1 MNNTIYEENVKSF
14 EIKYNSIYK
23 YLTDNEN
30 DSLHNI
36 NDVLWDIS
44 AAEEDIMAVNRN
56 GRLYYLNSRYADE
69 EFAKN
74 WVKQFEGDN
83 YKTVYIIFGLS
94 NFRYAKELL
103 KKAGKD
109 NIVLLYEPDKNI
121 FIKAIEAVDIT
132 EIVKS
137 DNVILCVD
145 GINNEL
151 FGDFVA
157 IVLADY
163 GLMRITKYC
172 CMPNYDELYPV
183 IWRDIIKS
191 IKEKYQSVIL
201 SRNTEILMAAEF
213 IKNII
218 NNCKDIVRQYSVVQ
232 LELRFKQ
239 IDNIEEIPAIL
250 VSAGPSLDKNI
261 NEIKKAKGKAFIIAV
276 DTALKTLL
284 KKNIIPDMVITIDS
298 HKPPILFM
306 HTEFKDIPMAVCD
319 CSNYELYVLHQG
331 KRFYFAETESYMSY
345 IYNECTGGKLYST
358 ETGGSVANNA
368 FSLINILGFKKIIL
382 VGQDLAYT
390 GKKFHTTD
398 AYGES
403 DKNVLEDY
411 NKYFEVEDIYGGKV
425 YTESNMDLYR
435 KWFESQ
441 IVRYPRL
448 NVIDAT
454 EGGAK
459 IEGTK
464 IMTLKEA
471 IERECKID
479 IDFKKIIAELNRP
492 ITDEKA
498 DEILQEIDNIPDNLL
513 AEKDKLKKYKR
524 KYEKLE
530 ELSRKGKV
538 ASKEFNKLVEKI
550 NEITEYI
557 ENKKLL
563 KLANVY
569 EKNTEFEVLG
579 NVYHTKDSVKDEIRD
594 ISNNGIKLMDSYIR
608 GIDCLVKD
616 LKEWKSNLGVE
627 TEKSLIESLS
637 AIENINNAAKNDDM
651 KTVNDNMKI
660 FYKEI
665 VHCIN
670 YMKESNIDEWKNIK
684 DILDE
689 IVEKDSQAKIYE
701 MNDILQN
708 RLCGL
713 INSLLDRKVYLTEV

>member
-30 DSLHNI
+30 NSLHNI

-44 AAEEDIMAVNRN
+44 ASREDIMAVNRN
-56 GRLYYLNSRYADE
+56 ERLYYLNSRYADE

-74 WVKQFEGDN
+74 WIKQFEDDN
-83 YKTVYIIFGLS
+83 YKTLYIIFGLS

-103 KKAGKD
+103 KKIGKD

-121 FIKAIEAVDIT
+121 FIKAIEVVDIT

-137 DNVILCVD
+137 DNVVLCID

-172 CMPNYDELYPV
+172 CMPNYDELYIE
-183 IWRDIIKS
+183 IWRNVIKS
-191 IKEKYQSVIL
+191 IKEKYQNVII
-201 SRNTEILMAAEF
+201 SRNTEILMASEF

-239 IDNIEEIPAIL
+239 IDNIDEIPAIL

-261 NEIKKAKGKAFIIAV
+261 NEIKKAKGKAFIVAV

-284 KKNIIPDMVITIDS
+284 KKNIIPDIVITIDS

-306 HTEFKDIPMAVCD
+306 HPVFKNIPMVVCD

-331 KRFYFAETESYMSY
+331 KRFYFAEIESYMSY
-345 IYNECTGGKLYST
+345 IYNEGTGGRLYST

-403 DKNVLEDY
+403 DKNLMEDDK
-411 NKYFEVEDIYGGKV
+411 KYFEVEDIYGGKV
-425 YTESNMDLYR
+425 YTEANMDLYR

-471 IERECKID
+471 IEQECKTD
-479 IDFKKIIAELNRP
+479 IDFEKIIAELNRP

-498 DEILQEIDNIPDNLL
+498 DEILKEIDNMPDDLL

-538 ASKEFNKLVEKI
+538 AGKEFNKLVEDI

-557 ENKKLL
+557 DNKELL
-563 KLANVY
+563 KLAKVY

-579 NVYHTKDSVKDEIRD
+579 NVYHTKDSIKDEIRD
-594 ISNNGIKLMDSYIR
+594 ISNNGIKLIEAYID
-608 GIDCLVKD
+608 GIDSLITDLEKWKD
-616 LKEWKSNLGVE
+616 NDGVE
-627 TEKSLIESLS
+627 TEKSLTESLS
-637 AIENINNAAKNDDM
+637 AIENINNAVKNDDM

-660 FYKEI
+660 FYREI

-670 YMKESNIDEWKNIK
+670 YMKDSNIDEWKNIK

-689 IVEKDSQAKIYE
+689 IVEKDSQAKIGE

-708 RLCGL
+708 RLYVL
-713 INSLLDRKVYLTEV
+713 IKNLLDRKEKLYL

>member
-1 MNNTIYEENVKSF
+1 MNNTIYEENVKAF

-30 DSLHNI
+30 NSLYNI
-36 NDVLWDIS
+36 KDVLWDIS
-44 AAEEDIMAVNRN
+44 ASEEDIMVINRN
-56 GRLYYLNSRYADE
+56 GRLYYLNSRYSDE

-74 WVKQFEGDN
+74 WAKQFEGDN

-94 NFRYAKELL
+94 NFRCVKELI
-103 KKAGKD
+103 KNVGKE
-109 NIVLLYEPDKNI
+109 NAILLYEPDKNI
-121 FIKAIEAVDIT
+121 FMKAIEKIDIT
-132 EIVKS
+132 
-137 DNVILCVD
+137 DVIKNDEVVLCIN
-145 GINNEL
+145 GINDEV
-151 FGDFVA
+151 FGEFVA
-157 IVLADY
+157 IVMNNYA
-163 GLMRITKYC
+163 LMRLTKYC
-172 CMPNYDELYPV
+172 CMPNYDKLYPE
-183 IWRDIIKS
+183 IWRDVIRN
-191 IKEKYQSVIL
+191 IKEKYESVIL
-201 SRNTEILMAAEF
+201 SRNTEILMASEF
-213 IKNII
+213 IRNKVSTCRDIIREYSIVQLRKELYKIKNIK
-218 NNCKDIVRQYSVVQ
+218 N
-232 LELRFKQ
+232 
-239 IDNIEEIPAIL
+239 IPAII

-261 NEIKKAKGKAFIIAV
+261 NELKQAKGKAFILVV
-276 DTALKTLL
+276 DTALKALL
-284 KKNIIPDMVITIDS
+284 KRDIIPDLIITIDS
-298 HKPPILFM
+298 HKPPVLFM
-306 HTEFKDIPMAVCD
+306 HPRFKDIPMVVCD
-319 CSNYELYVLHQG
+319 CSNYELYLFHKG
-331 KRFYFAETESYMSY
+331 KRFYFSETDSYISY
-345 IYNECTGGKLYST
+345 IYEKGTGEKLYPT

-368 FSLINILGFKKIIL
+368 FSLANILGFKNIIL

-390 GKKFHTTD
+390 DKKKHTTD
-398 AYGES
+398 AYGNS
-403 DKNVLEDY
+403 DDNLLKDNK
-411 NKYFEVEDIYGGKV
+411 KYFEVDDVYGNKV
-425 YTESNMDLYR
+425 YTESNMNLYR

-441 IVRYPRL
+441 IVRYTDL

-459 IEGTK
+459 IEGSE

-471 IERECKID
+471 IERECKTD
-479 IDFKKIIAELNRP
+479 IDFEKIIAEIKRL

-498 DEILQEIDNIPDNLL
+498 DEILQEIDNMPDDLL
-513 AEKDKLKKYKR
+513 SEKDKLKKYKR

-538 ASKEFNKLVEKI
+538 ASKEFNKLVEEI

-557 ENKKLL
+557 DNKELL

-689 IVEKDSQAKIYE
+689 IVEKDSQAKMYE

-713 INSLLDRKVYLTEV
+713 MKSLLDRKVYLTEE

>member
-1 MNNTIYEENVKSF
+1 MNNTIYEENVKAF

-30 DSLHNI
+30 NSLYNI
-36 NDVLWDIS
+36 KDVLWDIS
-44 AAEEDIMAVNRN
+44 ASEEDIMVINRN
-56 GRLYYLNSRYADE
+56 GRLYYLNSRYSDE

-74 WVKQFEGDN
+74 WAKQFEGDN

-94 NFRYAKELL
+94 NFRCVKELI
-103 KKAGKD
+103 KNVGKESA
-109 NIVLLYEPDKNI
+109 ILLYEPDKNI
-121 FIKAIEAVDIT
+121 FMKAIEKIDIT
-132 EIVKS
+132 
-137 DNVILCVD
+137 DVIKNDEVVLCIN
-145 GINNEL
+145 GINDEV
-151 FGDFVA
+151 FGEFVA
-157 IVLADY
+157 IVMNNYA
-163 GLMRITKYC
+163 LMRLTKYC
-172 CMPNYDELYPV
+172 CMPNYDKLYPE
-183 IWRDIIKS
+183 IWRDVIRN
-191 IKEKYQSVIL
+191 IKEKYESVIL
-201 SRNTEILMAAEF
+201 SRNTEILMASEF
-213 IKNII
+213 IRNKVSTCRDIIREYSIVQLRKELYKIKNIK
-218 NNCKDIVRQYSVVQ
+218 N
-232 LELRFKQ
+232 
-239 IDNIEEIPAIL
+239 IPAII

-261 NEIKKAKGKAFIIAV
+261 NELKQAKGKAFILVV
-276 DTALKTLL
+276 DTALKALL
-284 KKNIIPDMVITIDS
+284 KRDIIPDLIITIDS
-298 HKPPILFM
+298 HKPPVLFM
-306 HTEFKDIPMAVCD
+306 HPRFKDIPMVVCD
-319 CSNYELYVLHQG
+319 CSNYELYLFHKG
-331 KRFYFAETESYMSY
+331 KRFYFSETDSYISY
-345 IYNECTGGKLYST
+345 IYEKGTGEKLYPT

-368 FSLINILGFKKIIL
+368 FSLANILGFKNIIL

-390 GKKFHTTD
+390 DKKKHTTD
-398 AYGES
+398 AYGNS
-403 DKNVLEDY
+403 DDNLLKDNK
-411 NKYFEVEDIYGGKV
+411 KYFEVDDVYGNKV
-425 YTESNMDLYR
+425 YTESNMNLYC

-441 IVRYPRL
+441 IVRYTDL

-459 IEGTK
+459 IEGSE

-471 IERECKID
+471 IERECKTD
-479 IDFKKIIAELNRP
+479 IDFEKIIAEIKRL

-498 DEILQEIDNIPDNLL
+498 DEILQEIDNMPDDLL
-513 AEKDKLKKYKR
+513 SEKDKLKKYKR

-538 ASKEFNKLVEKI
+538 ASKEFNKLVEEI

-557 ENKKLL
+557 DNKELL

-689 IVEKDSQAKIYE
+689 IVEKDSQAKMYE

-713 INSLLDRKVYLTEV
+713 MKSLLDRKVYLTEE

>member
-30 DSLHNI
+30 NSLHNI

-44 AAEEDIMAVNRN
+44 ASREDIMAVNRN
-56 GRLYYLNSRYADE
+56 ERLYYLNSRYADG

-74 WVKQFEGDN
+74 WIKQFEDDN
-83 YKTVYIIFGLS
+83 YKTLYIIFGLS

-103 KKAGKD
+103 KKIGKD

-121 FIKAIEAVDIT
+121 FIKAIEVVDIT

-137 DNVILCVD
+137 DNVVLCID

-172 CMPNYDELYPV
+172 CMPNYDELYIE
-183 IWRDIIKS
+183 IWRNVIKS
-191 IKEKYQSVIL
+191 IKEKYQNVII
-201 SRNTEILMAAEF
+201 SRNTEILMASEF

-261 NEIKKAKGKAFIIAV
+261 DEIRKAKGKAFIIVV

-284 KKNIIPDMVITIDS
+284 KKNIIPDIVITIDS

-306 HTEFKDIPMAVCD
+306 HTKFKDIPMVVCD

-345 IYNECTGGKLYST
+345 IYNEGTGGRLYST

-441 IVRYPRL
+441 IIRYPRL
-448 NVIDAT
+448 RVIDAT

-459 IEGTK
+459 IEGSE

-471 IERECKID
+471 IEQECKTD
-479 IDFKKIIAELNRP
+479 IDFEKIIAELNRP

-498 DEILQEIDNIPDNLL
+498 DEILQEIDNIPDALL
-513 AEKDKLKKYKR
+513 AEKDKLKKYRR

-538 ASKEFNKLVEKI
+538 AGKEFNKLVEDI

-557 ENKKLL
+557 DNKELL
-563 KLANVY
+563 KLAKVY

-579 NVYHTKDSVKDEIRD
+579 NVYHTKENIKDEIRD
-594 ISNNGIKLMDSYIR
+594 ISNNGIKLIEAYID
-608 GIDCLVKD
+608 GIDSLITDLEKWKD
-616 LKEWKSNLGVE
+616 NDGVE
-627 TEKSLIESLS
+627 TEKSLTESLS
-637 AIENINNAAKNDDM
+637 AIENINNAVKNDDM
-651 KTVNDNMKI
+651 KTVNDNMRM

-708 RLCGL
+708 RLCRL
-713 INSLLDRKVYLTEV
+713 IKSLLDRKVYLMEE

>member
-1 MNNTIYEENVKSF
+1 MNNTIYKENVKSF

-30 DSLHNI
+30 NSLHNI

-44 AAEEDIMAVNRN
+44 ASREDIMAVNRN
-56 GRLYYLNSRYADE
+56 GRLYYLNSRYSDE
-69 EFAKN
+69 EFTKN
-74 WVKQFEGDN
+74 WAKQFEGDN

-94 NFRYAKELL
+94 NFSYAKELL
-103 KKAGKD
+103 KKVGEN
-109 NIVLLYEPDKNI
+109 NIVLLYEPNKNI
-121 FIKAIEAVDIT
+121 FIKAIEVVDIT

-137 DNVILCVD
+137 DNVVLCID

-157 IVLADY
+157 VVLADY

-183 IWRDIIKS
+183 IWRDVIKS

-201 SRNTEILMAAEF
+201 SRNTEILMATEF

-261 NEIKKAKGKAFIIAV
+261 NEIRKAKGKAFIVAV

-284 KKNIIPDMVITIDS
+284 KKNIIPDIVITIDS

-306 HTEFKDIPMAVCD
+306 HMEFKDIPMVVCD

-538 ASKEFNKLVEKI
+538 ASKEFNKLVEEI

-708 RLCGL
+708 RLCVL
-713 INSLLDRKVYLTEV
+713 MKSLLDRKVYLTEE

>member
-30 DSLHNI
+30 NSLHNI

-44 AAEEDIMAVNRN
+44 ASREDIMAVNRN
-56 GRLYYLNSRYADE
+56 ERLYYLNSRYADE

-74 WVKQFEGDN
+74 WIKQFEDDN
-83 YKTVYIIFGLS
+83 YKTLYIIFGLS

-103 KKAGKD
+103 KKIGKD

-121 FIKAIEAVDIT
+121 FIKAIEVVDIT

-137 DNVILCVD
+137 DNVVLCID

-172 CMPNYDELYPV
+172 CMPNYDELYIE
-183 IWRDIIKS
+183 IWRNVIKS
-191 IKEKYQSVIL
+191 IKEKYQNVII
-201 SRNTEILMAAEF
+201 SRNTEILMASEF

-261 NEIKKAKGKAFIIAV
+261 DEIRKAKGKAFIIAV

-441 IVRYPRL
+441 IIRYPRL
-448 NVIDAT
+448 RVIDAT

-459 IEGTK
+459 IEGSE

-471 IERECKID
+471 IEQECKTD
-479 IDFKKIIAELNRP
+479 IDFEKIIAELNRP

-498 DEILQEIDNIPDNLL
+498 DEILQEIDNIPDALL
-513 AEKDKLKKYKR
+513 AEKDKLKKYRR

-538 ASKEFNKLVEKI
+538 AGKEFNKLVEDI

-557 ENKKLL
+557 DNKELL
-563 KLANVY
+563 KLAKVY

-579 NVYHTKDSVKDEIRD
+579 NVYHTKENIKDEIRD
-594 ISNNGIKLMDSYIR
+594 ISNNGIKLIEAYID
-608 GIDCLVKD
+608 GIDSLITDLEKWKD
-616 LKEWKSNLGVE
+616 NDGVE
-627 TEKSLIESLS
+627 TEKSLTESLS
-637 AIENINNAAKNDDM
+637 AIENINNAVKNDDM

-670 YMKESNIDEWKNIK
+670 YMKDSNIDEWKNIK
-684 DILDE
+684 NILDD
-689 IVEKDSQAKIYE
+689 IVEKDSQTKIYE

-708 RLCGL
+708 KLCVL
-713 INSLLDRKVYLTEV
+713 IKSLLDRKEKVYL

>member
-1 MNNTIYEENVKSF
+1 MENITYNKNVEALKD
-14 EIKYNSIYK
+14 KYNGIYK
-23 YLTDNEN
+23 YLIDNEN
-30 DSLHNI
+30 KGIHDITN
-36 NDVLWDIS
+36 VMWDIS
-44 AAEEDIMAVNRN
+44 VSGENIMAVRRN
-56 GRLYYLNSRYADE
+56 DRLYYLNSRYSDE
-69 EFAKN
+69 EHTKN
-74 WVKQFEGDN
+74 WIAQFKDDN
-83 YKTVYIIFGLS
+83 YKTVYIIFGVS
-94 NFRYAKELL
+94 NFRHV
-103 KKAGKD
+103 KKLTE
-109 NIVLLYEPDKNI
+109 NISNENTVLLYEPDKDI
-121 FIKAIEAVDIT
+121 FIKALEKVDIT
-132 EIVKS
+132 DIINY
-137 DNVILCVD
+137 DNIILCVN
-145 GINNEL
+145 GICNEL
-151 FGDFVA
+151 FGAFVA
-157 IVLADY
+157 IVLDNY
-163 GLMRITKYC
+163 GLMRLTKYC
-172 CMPNYDELYPV
+172 CMSNYDELYPD
-183 IWRDIIKS
+183 IWRDVIKS

-239 IDNIEEIPAIL
+239 IDKIGEIPAIL

-261 NEIKKAKGKAFIIAV
+261 NEIRKAKGKAFIVAV

-284 KKNIIPDMVITIDS
+284 KKNIIPDIVITIDP

-306 HTEFKDIPMAVCD
+306 HMEFKDIPMVVCD
-319 CSNYELYVLHQG
+319 CSNYELHVLHQG

-403 DKNVLEDY
+403 DKNILEDY

-479 IDFKKIIAELNRP
+479 IDFEKIIAELNRP

-498 DEILQEIDNIPDNLL
+498 DEILKEIDNMPDDLL

-538 ASKEFNKLVEKI
+538 ASKEFNKLVEEI
-550 NEITEYI
+550 NKITEYI

-579 NVYHTKDSVKDEIRD
+579 NVYHTKNSVKDEIRD

-637 AIENINNAAKNDDM
+637 AIENINNAVNNDDM

-660 FYKEI
+660 FYREI
-665 VHCIN
+665 VHCLN

-684 DILDE
+684 DILDD
-689 IVEKDSQAKIYE
+689 IVEKDSQVKICE

-713 INSLLDRKVYLTEV
+713 IKSLLDRKVYLTEE

>member
-1 MNNTIYEENVKSF
+1 MDNIIYRENVKAF
-14 EIKYNSIYK
+14 EEKYNSIYK
-23 YLTDNEN
+23 YLMNNEN
-30 DSLHNI
+30 DGIHSI
-36 NDVLWDIS
+36 DDVSWDIS
-44 AAEEDIMAVNRN
+44 VSEENIMAVRRN
-56 GRLYYLNSRYADE
+56 GRLYYLNSRYSDD

-74 WVKQFEGDN
+74 WVKQFEDDN

-94 NFRYAKELL
+94 NFRYAKSLL
-103 KKAGKD
+103 ENIGKD
-109 NIVLLYEPDKNI
+109 NAVLLYEPDKNI
-121 FIKAIEAVDIT
+121 FIKAIEKIDIT
-132 EIVKS
+132 DVVKY
-137 DNVILCVD
+137 DNVILCVN
-145 GINNEL
+145 GINDEL

-157 IVLADY
+157 VVLADY

-172 CMPNYDELYPV
+172 CMPNYDELYPE
-183 IWRDIIKS
+183 IWRNVIKS
-191 IKEKYQSVIL
+191 IKEKYESVIL
-201 SRNTEILMAAEF
+201 SRNTEILMASEF

-218 NNCKDIVRQYSVVQ
+218 NNCKDIVKQYSIVQ
-232 LELRFKQ
+232 LEKRFSQ

-261 NEIKKAKGKAFIIAV
+261 NEIKKAKGKAFIVAV

-284 KKNIIPDMVITIDS
+284 KKDIIPDILITIDS

-306 HTEFKDIPMAVCD
+306 HTEFKDIPMVVCD

-331 KRFYFAETESYMSY
+331 KRFYFAEKESYMSY
-345 IYNECTGGKLYST
+345 IYNEGTGGRLYST

-398 AYGES
+398 AYGDS
-403 DKNVLEDY
+403 DANVLQNN

-425 YTESNMDLYR
+425 YTEANMDLYR

-479 IDFKKIIAELNRP
+479 IDFEKIIAEINRP

-498 DEILQEIDNIPDNLL
+498 DEILKEINNMSDDLL
-513 AEKDKLKKYKR
+513 TEKDKLKKYKR

-538 ASKEFNKLVEKI
+538 AGAEFGRLVEEI
-550 NEITEYI
+550 NEFTEYV
-557 ENKKLL
+557 ENKELL
-563 KLANVY
+563 KLANIY
-569 EKNTEFEVLG
+569 EKNTEYEVLG

-594 ISNNGIKLMDSYIR
+594 ISNNGIKLMEAYID
-608 GIDCLVKD
+608 GIDSLVKD
-616 LKEWKSNLGVE
+616 LEKWKDNDGIE
-627 TEKSLIESLS
+627 IEKSLTESLS
-637 AIENINNAAKNDDM
+637 AIENINNAVKNDDM

-665 VHCIN
+665 VHCISN
-670 YMKESNIDEWKNIK
+670 MQESNIDEWKNIK
-684 DILDE
+684 NIIDE
-689 IVEKDSQAKIYE
+689 IVEKDSQTKICE

-713 INSLLDRKVYLTEV
+713 IKSLHNRKVYLTEE

>member
-1 MNNTIYEENVKSF
+1 
-14 EIKYNSIYK
+14 
-23 YLTDNEN
+23 
-30 DSLHNI
+30 
-36 NDVLWDIS
+36 
-44 AAEEDIMAVNRN
+44 
-56 GRLYYLNSRYADE
+56 
-69 EFAKN
+69 
-74 WVKQFEGDN
+74 
-83 YKTVYIIFGLS
+83 
-94 NFRYAKELL
+94 
-103 KKAGKD
+103 
-109 NIVLLYEPDKNI
+109 
-121 FIKAIEAVDIT
+121 
-132 EIVKS
+132 
-137 DNVILCVD
+137 
-145 GINNEL
+145 
-151 FGDFVA
+151 
-157 IVLADY
+157 
-163 GLMRITKYC
+163 
-172 CMPNYDELYPV
+172 
-183 IWRDIIKS
+183 
-191 IKEKYQSVIL
+191 
-201 SRNTEILMAAEF
+201 
-213 IKNII
+213 
-218 NNCKDIVRQYSVVQ
+218 
-232 LELRFKQ
+232 
-239 IDNIEEIPAIL
+239 
-250 VSAGPSLDKNI
+250 
-261 NEIKKAKGKAFIIAV
+261 
-276 DTALKTLL
+276 
-284 KKNIIPDMVITIDS
+284 MV
-298 HKPPILFM
+298 
-306 HTEFKDIPMAVCD
+306 VCD

-345 IYNECTGGKLYST
+345 IYNEGTGGRLYST

-441 IVRYPRL
+441 IIRYPRL
-448 NVIDAT
+448 RVIDAT

-459 IEGTK
+459 IEGSE

-471 IERECKID
+471 IEQECKTD
-479 IDFKKIIAELNRP
+479 IDFEKIIAELNRP

-498 DEILQEIDNIPDNLL
+498 DEILQEIDNIPDALL
-513 AEKDKLKKYKR
+513 AEKDKLKKYRR

-538 ASKEFNKLVEKI
+538 AGKEFNKLVEDI

-557 ENKKLL
+557 DNKELL
-563 KLANVY
+563 KLAKVY

-579 NVYHTKDSVKDEIRD
+579 NVYHTKENIKDEIRD
-594 ISNNGIKLMDSYIR
+594 ISNNGIKLIEAYID
-608 GIDCLVKD
+608 GIDSLITDLEKWKD
-616 LKEWKSNLGVE
+616 NDGVE
-627 TEKSLIESLS
+627 TEKSLTESLS
-637 AIENINNAAKNDDM
+637 AIENINNAVKNDDM
-651 KTVNDNMKI
+651 KTVNDNMRM

-708 RLCGL
+708 RLCRL
-713 INSLLDRKVYLTEV
+713 IKSLLDRKVYLMEE

>member
-1 MNNTIYEENVKSF
+1 MNNTIYKENVKSF

-30 DSLHNI
+30 NSLHNI

-44 AAEEDIMAVNRN
+44 ASEEDIMVINRN
-56 GRLYYLNSRYADE
+56 GRLYYLNSRYSDE
-69 EFAKN
+69 EFTKN
-74 WVKQFEGDN
+74 WAKQFEGDN

-94 NFRYAKELL
+94 NFSYAKELL
-103 KKAGKD
+103 KKIGKN

-121 FIKAIEAVDIT
+121 FIKAIEVVDIT

-137 DNVILCVD
+137 DNVVLCID

-183 IWRDIIKS
+183 IWRDVIKS

-261 NEIKKAKGKAFIIAV
+261 NEIRKAKGKAFIVAV

-284 KKNIIPDMVITIDS
+284 KKNIIPDIVITIDS

-306 HTEFKDIPMAVCD
+306 HMEFKDIPMVVCD

-425 YTESNMDLYR
+425 YTEYNMDLYR

-498 DEILQEIDNIPDNLL
+498 DEILQEIDNIPDDLL

-538 ASKEFNKLVEKI
+538 ASKEFNKLVEEI

-713 INSLLDRKVYLTEV
+713 MKSLLDRKVYLTEE

>member
-1 MNNTIYEENVKSF
+1 MNNTIYEENVKAF

-30 DSLHNI
+30 NSLYNI
-36 NDVLWDIS
+36 KDVLWDIS
-44 AAEEDIMAVNRN
+44 ASEEDIMVINRN
-56 GRLYYLNSRYADE
+56 GRLYYLNSRYSDE

-74 WVKQFEGDN
+74 WAKQFEGDN

-94 NFRYAKELL
+94 NFRCVKELI
-103 KKAGKD
+103 KNVGKESA
-109 NIVLLYEPDKNI
+109 ILLYEPDKNI
-121 FIKAIEAVDIT
+121 FMKAIEKIDIT
-132 EIVKS
+132 
-137 DNVILCVD
+137 DVIKNDEVVLCIN
-145 GINNEL
+145 GINDEV
-151 FGDFVA
+151 FGEFVA
-157 IVLADY
+157 IVMNNYA
-163 GLMRITKYC
+163 LMRLTKYC
-172 CMPNYDELYPV
+172 CMPNYDKLYPE
-183 IWRDIIKS
+183 IWRDVIRN
-191 IKEKYQSVIL
+191 IKEKYESVIL
-201 SRNTEILMAAEF
+201 SRNTEILMASEF
-213 IKNII
+213 IRNKVSTCRDIIREYSIVQLRKELYKIKNIK
-218 NNCKDIVRQYSVVQ
+218 N
-232 LELRFKQ
+232 
-239 IDNIEEIPAIL
+239 IPAII

-261 NEIKKAKGKAFIIAV
+261 NELKQAKGKAFILVV
-276 DTALKTLL
+276 DTALKALL
-284 KKNIIPDMVITIDS
+284 KRDIIPDLIITIDS
-298 HKPPILFM
+298 HKPPVLFM
-306 HTEFKDIPMAVCD
+306 HPRFKDIPMVVCD
-319 CSNYELYVLHQG
+319 CSNYELYLFHKG
-331 KRFYFAETESYMSY
+331 KRFYFSETDSYISY
-345 IYNECTGGKLYST
+345 IYEKGTGEKLYPT

-368 FSLINILGFKKIIL
+368 FSLANILGFKNIIL

-390 GKKFHTTD
+390 DKKKHTTD
-398 AYGES
+398 AYGNS
-403 DKNVLEDY
+403 DDNLLKDNK
-411 NKYFEVEDIYGGKV
+411 KYFEVDDVYGNKV
-425 YTESNMDLYR
+425 YTESNMNLYR

-441 IVRYPRL
+441 IVRYTDL

-459 IEGTK
+459 IEGSE

-471 IERECKID
+471 IERECKTD
-479 IDFKKIIAELNRP
+479 IDFEKIIAEIKRL

-498 DEILQEIDNIPDNLL
+498 DEILQEIDNMPDDLL
-513 AEKDKLKKYKR
+513 SEKDKLKKYKR

-538 ASKEFNKLVEKI
+538 ASKEFNKLVEEI

-557 ENKKLL
+557 DNKELL

-670 YMKESNIDEWKNIK
+670 YMKESNIDEWKDIK

-689 IVEKDSQAKIYE
+689 IVEKDSQAKMYE

-713 INSLLDRKVYLTEV
+713 MKSLLDRKVYLTEE

>member
-471 IERECKID
+471 IERECKTD
-479 IDFKKIIAELNRP
+479 IDFERIIAELNRP
-492 ITDEKA
+492 ISDEKA
-498 DEILQEIDNIPDNLL
+498 DEILQELDNMPDDLL

-538 ASKEFNKLVEKI
+538 ASKEFNKLVEEI

-594 ISNNGIKLMDSYIR
+594 ISNNGIKLMDSYIE

-627 TEKSLIESLS
+627 TEKSLIELLS
-637 AIENINNAAKNDDM
+637 TIENINNAAKNDDM

-689 IVEKDSQAKIYE
+689 IVEKDSQVKIYE

-713 INSLLDRKVYLTEV
+713 IKSQLDRKVYLTEE

>member
-1 MNNTIYEENVKSF
+1 MVI
-14 EIKYNSIYK
+14 
-23 YLTDNEN
+23 
-30 DSLHNI
+30 
-36 NDVLWDIS
+36 
-44 AAEEDIMAVNRN
+44 NRN
-56 GRLYYLNSRYADE
+56 GRLYYLNSRYSDE

-74 WVKQFEGDN
+74 WAKQFEGDN

-94 NFRYAKELL
+94 NFRCVKELI
-103 KKAGKD
+103 KNVGKESA
-109 NIVLLYEPDKNI
+109 ILLYEPDKNI
-121 FIKAIEAVDIT
+121 FMKAIEKIDIT
-132 EIVKS
+132 
-137 DNVILCVD
+137 DVIKNDEVVLCIN
-145 GINNEL
+145 GINDEV
-151 FGDFVA
+151 FGEFVA
-157 IVLADY
+157 IVMNNYA
-163 GLMRITKYC
+163 LMRLTKYC
-172 CMPNYDELYPV
+172 CMPNYDKLYPE
-183 IWRDIIKS
+183 IWRDVIRN
-191 IKEKYQSVIL
+191 IKEKYESVIL
-201 SRNTEILMAAEF
+201 SRNTEILMASEF
-213 IKNII
+213 IRNKVSTCRDIIREYSIVQLRKELYKIKNIK
-218 NNCKDIVRQYSVVQ
+218 N
-232 LELRFKQ
+232 
-239 IDNIEEIPAIL
+239 IPAII

-261 NEIKKAKGKAFIIAV
+261 NELKQAKGKAFILVV
-276 DTALKTLL
+276 DTALKALL
-284 KKNIIPDMVITIDS
+284 KRDIIPDLIITIDS
-298 HKPPILFM
+298 HKPPVLFM
-306 HTEFKDIPMAVCD
+306 HPRFKDIPMVVCD
-319 CSNYELYVLHQG
+319 CSNYELYLFHKG
-331 KRFYFAETESYMSY
+331 KRFYFSETDSYISY
-345 IYNECTGGKLYST
+345 IYEKGTGEKLYPT

-368 FSLINILGFKKIIL
+368 FSLANILGFKNIIL

-390 GKKFHTTD
+390 DKKKHTTD
-398 AYGES
+398 AYGNS
-403 DKNVLEDY
+403 DDNLLKDNK
-411 NKYFEVEDIYGGKV
+411 KYFEVDDVYGNKV
-425 YTESNMDLYR
+425 YTESNMNLYR

-441 IVRYPRL
+441 IVRYTDL

-459 IEGTK
+459 IEGSE

-471 IERECKID
+471 IERECKTD
-479 IDFKKIIAELNRP
+479 IDFEKIIAEIKRL

-498 DEILQEIDNIPDNLL
+498 DEILQEIDNMPDDLL
-513 AEKDKLKKYKR
+513 SEKDKLKKYKR

-538 ASKEFNKLVEKI
+538 ASKEFNKLVEEI

-557 ENKKLL
+557 DNKELL

-689 IVEKDSQAKIYE
+689 IVEKDSQAKMYE

-713 INSLLDRKVYLTEV
+713 MKSLLDRKVYLTEE

>member
-30 DSLHNI
+30 NSLHNI

-44 AAEEDIMAVNRN
+44 ASREDIMAVNRN
-56 GRLYYLNSRYADE
+56 ERLYYLNSRYADE

-74 WVKQFEGDN
+74 WIKQFEDDN
-83 YKTVYIIFGLS
+83 YKTLYIIFGLS

-103 KKAGKD
+103 KKIGKD

-121 FIKAIEAVDIT
+121 FIKAIEVVDIT

-137 DNVILCVD
+137 DNVVLCID

-172 CMPNYDELYPV
+172 CMPNYDELYIE
-183 IWRDIIKS
+183 IWRNVIKS
-191 IKEKYQSVIL
+191 IKEKYQNVII
-201 SRNTEILMAAEF
+201 SRNTEILMASEF

-261 NEIKKAKGKAFIIAV
+261 DEIRKAKGKAFIIAV

-284 KKNIIPDMVITIDS
+284 KKNIIPDIVITIDS

-306 HTEFKDIPMAVCD
+306 HTKFKDIPMVVCD

-345 IYNECTGGKLYST
+345 IYNEGTGGRLYST

-441 IVRYPRL
+441 IIRYPRL
-448 NVIDAT
+448 RVIDAT

-459 IEGTK
+459 IEGSE

-471 IERECKID
+471 IEQECKTD
-479 IDFKKIIAELNRP
+479 IDFEKIIAELNRP

-498 DEILQEIDNIPDNLL
+498 DEILQEIDNIPDALL
-513 AEKDKLKKYKR
+513 AEKDKLKKYRR

-538 ASKEFNKLVEKI
+538 AGKEFNKLVEDI

-557 ENKKLL
+557 DNKELL
-563 KLANVY
+563 KLAKVY

-579 NVYHTKDSVKDEIRD
+579 NVYHTKENIKDEIRD
-594 ISNNGIKLMDSYIR
+594 ISNNGIKLIEAYID
-608 GIDCLVKD
+608 GIDSLITDLEKWKD
-616 LKEWKSNLGVE
+616 NDGVE
-627 TEKSLIESLS
+627 TEKSLTESLS
-637 AIENINNAAKNDDM
+637 AIENINNAVKNDDM
-651 KTVNDNMKI
+651 KTVNDNMRM

-689 IVEKDSQAKIYE
+689 IVEKDSQAEIYE

>member
-1 MNNTIYEENVKSF
+1 MNNTIYEENVKAF

-30 DSLHNI
+30 NSLYNI
-36 NDVLWDIS
+36 KDVLWDIS
-44 AAEEDIMAVNRN
+44 ASEEDIMVINRN
-56 GRLYYLNSRYADE
+56 GRLYYLNSRYSDE

-74 WVKQFEGDN
+74 WAKQFEGDN

-94 NFRYAKELL
+94 NFRCVKELI
-103 KKAGKD
+103 KNVGKESA
-109 NIVLLYEPDKNI
+109 ILLYEPDKNI
-121 FIKAIEAVDIT
+121 FMKAIEKIDIT
-132 EIVKS
+132 
-137 DNVILCVD
+137 DVIKNDEVVLCIN
-145 GINNEL
+145 GINDEV
-151 FGDFVA
+151 FGEFVA
-157 IVLADY
+157 IVMNNYA
-163 GLMRITKYC
+163 LMRLTKYC
-172 CMPNYDELYPV
+172 CMPNYDKLYPE
-183 IWRDIIKS
+183 IWRDVIRNIT
-191 IKEKYQSVIL
+191 ERYESVIL
-201 SRNTEILMAAEF
+201 SRNTEILMASEF
-213 IKNII
+213 IRNKVSTCRDIIREYSIVQLRKELYKIKNIK
-218 NNCKDIVRQYSVVQ
+218 N
-232 LELRFKQ
+232 
-239 IDNIEEIPAIL
+239 IPAII

-261 NEIKKAKGKAFIIAV
+261 NELKQAKGKAFILVV
-276 DTALKTLL
+276 DTALKALL
-284 KKNIIPDMVITIDS
+284 KRDIIPDLIITIDS
-298 HKPPILFM
+298 HKPPVLFM
-306 HTEFKDIPMAVCD
+306 HPRFKDIPMVVCD
-319 CSNYELYVLHQG
+319 CSNYELYLFHKG
-331 KRFYFAETESYMSY
+331 KRFYFSETDSYISY
-345 IYNECTGGKLYST
+345 IYEKGTGEKLYPT

-368 FSLINILGFKKIIL
+368 FSLANILGFKNIIL

-390 GKKFHTTD
+390 DKKKHTTD
-398 AYGES
+398 AYGNS
-403 DKNVLEDY
+403 DDNLLKDNK
-411 NKYFEVEDIYGGKV
+411 KYFEVDDVYGNKV
-425 YTESNMDLYR
+425 YTESNMNLYR

-441 IVRYPRL
+441 IVRYTDL

-459 IEGTK
+459 IEGSE

-471 IERECKID
+471 IERECKTD
-479 IDFKKIIAELNRP
+479 IDFEKIIAEIKRL

-498 DEILQEIDNIPDNLL
+498 DEILQEIDNMPDDLL
-513 AEKDKLKKYKR
+513 SEKDKLKKYKR

-538 ASKEFNKLVEKI
+538 ASKEFNKLVEEI

-557 ENKKLL
+557 DNKELL

-689 IVEKDSQAKIYE
+689 IVEKDSQAKMYE

-713 INSLLDRKVYLTEV
+713 MKSLLDRKVYLTEE

>member
-1 MNNTIYEENVKSF
+1 MENITYNKNVEALKD
-14 EIKYNSIYK
+14 KYNGIYK
-23 YLTDNEN
+23 YLIDNEN
-30 DSLHNI
+30 KGIHDITN
-36 NDVLWDIS
+36 VMWDIS
-44 AAEEDIMAVNRN
+44 VSGENIMAVRRN
-56 GRLYYLNSRYADE
+56 DRLYYLNSRYSDE
-69 EFAKN
+69 EHTKN
-74 WVKQFEGDN
+74 WIAQFKDDN
-83 YKTVYIIFGLS
+83 YKTVYIIFGVS
-94 NFRYAKELL
+94 NFRHV
-103 KKAGKD
+103 KKITE
-109 NIVLLYEPDKNI
+109 NISNENTVLLYEPDKDI
-121 FIKAIEAVDIT
+121 FIKALEKVDIT
-132 EIVKS
+132 DIINC
-137 DNVILCVD
+137 DNIILCVN
-145 GINNEL
+145 GICNEL
-151 FGDFVA
+151 FGTFVA
-157 IVLADY
+157 IVLDNY
-163 GLMRITKYC
+163 GLMRLTKYC
-172 CMPNYDELYPV
+172 CMSNYDELYPD
-183 IWRDIIKS
+183 IWRDVIKS

-218 NNCKDIVRQYSVVQ
+218 NNCKDIVRQYSAVQ

-239 IDNIEEIPAIL
+239 IDKIGEIPAIL

-261 NEIKKAKGKAFIIAV
+261 NEIRKAKGKAFIVAV

-284 KKNIIPDMVITIDS
+284 KKNIIPDIVITIDP

-306 HTEFKDIPMAVCD
+306 HMKFKDIPMVVCD
-319 CSNYELYVLHQG
+319 CSNYELHVLHQG

-403 DKNVLEDY
+403 DKNILEDY

-479 IDFKKIIAELNRP
+479 IDFEKIIAELNRP

-498 DEILQEIDNIPDNLL
+498 DEILKEIDNMPDDLL

-538 ASKEFNKLVEKI
+538 ASKEFNKLVEEI
-550 NEITEYI
+550 NKITEYI

-579 NVYHTKDSVKDEIRD
+579 NVYHTKNSVKDEIRD

-637 AIENINNAAKNDDM
+637 AIENINNAVNNDDM

-660 FYKEI
+660 FYREI

-670 YMKESNIDEWKNIK
+670 CMKGSNIDEWKNIK
-684 DILDE
+684 DILDD
-689 IVEKDSQAKIYE
+689 IVEKDSQVKICE

-713 INSLLDRKVYLTEV
+713 IKSLLDRKVYLTEE

>member
-1 MNNTIYEENVKSF
+1 MENIIYKSNLEVF
-14 EIKYNSIYK
+14 EDKYNSIYK
-23 YLTDNEN
+23 YLTDNKN
-30 DSLHNI
+30 NSLYNI
-36 NDVLWDIS
+36 KDVLWDIS
-44 AAEEDIMAVNRN
+44 ASEEDVMVINRN
-56 GRLYYLNSRYADE
+56 GRLYYLNSRYSDE

-74 WVKQFEGDN
+74 WAKQFESDN

-94 NFRYAKELL
+94 NFRCAKELI
-103 KKAGKD
+103 KNAGKE
-109 NIVLLYEPDKNI
+109 NAILLYEPDKNI
-121 FIKAIEAVDIT
+121 FMKAIEKIDIT
-132 EIVKS
+132 
-137 DNVILCVD
+137 DVIKNDKVVLCIN
-145 GINNEL
+145 GINDEV
-151 FGDFVA
+151 FGEFVA
-157 IVLADY
+157 IVMNDY
-163 GLMRITKYC
+163 ALMRLTKYC
-172 CMPNYDELYPV
+172 CMPNYDELYPE
-183 IWRDIIKS
+183 IWRDVIKN
-191 IKEKYQSVIL
+191 IKDKYEMVIL
-201 SRNTEILMAAEF
+201 SRNTELCMASEF
-213 IKNII
+213 IKNKVIT
-218 NNCKDIVRQYSVVQ
+218 CRDIVREYSIIQ
-232 LELRFKQ
+232 LRNEFHK
-239 IDNIEEIPAIL
+239 IENIQNIPAII

-261 NEIKKAKGKAFIIAV
+261 NELKQAKGKAFILAV
-276 DTALKTLL
+276 DTALKSLL
-284 KKNIIPDMVITIDS
+284 RRDIIPDLIITIDS
-298 HKPPILFM
+298 HKPPVLFM
-306 HTEFKDIPMAVCD
+306 HPKFKDIPIVVCD

-331 KRFYFAETESYMSY
+331 KRFYFSETDSYMSY
-345 IYNECTGGKLYST
+345 IYEKCTGEKLFST
-358 ETGGSVANNA
+358 ESGGSVANNA
-368 FSLINILGFKKIIL
+368 FSFANIMGFKKIIL

-448 NVIDAT
+448 DVIDAT

-459 IEGTK
+459 IEGSE

-471 IERECKID
+471 IERECKTD
-479 IDFKKIIAELNRP
+479 IDFEKIIAELNRP

-498 DEILQEIDNIPDNLL
+498 EKILQELDNMPNDLL

-538 ASKEFNKLVEKI
+538 ASKEFNKLVEEI
-550 NEITEYI
+550 NKITEYI
-557 ENKKLL
+557 DKKELL

-594 ISNNGIKLMDSYIR
+594 ISNNGIKLMDSYIE

-637 AIENINNAAKNDDM
+637 TIENINNAAKNDDM

-708 RLCGL
+708 RLCGM
-713 INSLLDRKVYLTEV
+713 IKSLLDRKVYLTEE

>member
-30 DSLHNI
+30 NSLHNI

-44 AAEEDIMAVNRN
+44 ASREDIMAVNRN
-56 GRLYYLNSRYADE
+56 ERLYYLNSRYADE

-74 WVKQFEGDN
+74 WIKQFEDDN
-83 YKTVYIIFGLS
+83 YKTLYIIFGLS

-103 KKAGKD
+103 KKIGKD

-121 FIKAIEAVDIT
+121 FIKAIEVVDIT

-137 DNVILCVD
+137 DNVVLCID

-172 CMPNYDELYPV
+172 CMPNYDELYIE
-183 IWRDIIKS
+183 IWRNVIKS
-191 IKEKYQSVIL
+191 IKEKYQNVII
-201 SRNTEILMAAEF
+201 SRNTEILMASEF

-261 NEIKKAKGKAFIIAV
+261 DEIRKAKGKAFIIAV

-284 KKNIIPDMVITIDS
+284 KKNIIPDIVITIDS

-306 HTEFKDIPMAVCD
+306 HTKFKDIPMVVCD

-345 IYNECTGGKLYST
+345 IYNEGTGGRLYST

-441 IVRYPRL
+441 IIRYPRL
-448 NVIDAT
+448 RVIDAT

-459 IEGTK
+459 IEGSE

-471 IERECKID
+471 IEQECKTD
-479 IDFKKIIAELNRP
+479 IDFEKIIAELNRP

-498 DEILQEIDNIPDNLL
+498 DEILQEIDNIPDALL
-513 AEKDKLKKYKR
+513 AEKDKLKKYRR

-538 ASKEFNKLVEKI
+538 AGKEFNKLVEDI

-557 ENKKLL
+557 DNKELL
-563 KLANVY
+563 KLAKVY

-579 NVYHTKDSVKDEIRD
+579 NVYHTKENIKDEIRD
-594 ISNNGIKLMDSYIR
+594 ISNNGIKLIEAYID
-608 GIDCLVKD
+608 GIDSLITDLEKWKD
-616 LKEWKSNLGVE
+616 NDGVE
-627 TEKSLIESLS
+627 TEKSLTESLS
-637 AIENINNAAKNDDM
+637 AIENINNAVKNDDM
-651 KTVNDNMKI
+651 KTVNDNMRM

-689 IVEKDSQAKIYE
+689 IVEKDSQAEIYE

-713 INSLLDRKVYLTEV
+713 INSLLDRKVYLTEE

>member
-1 MNNTIYEENVKSF
+1 MNNTIYEENVKAF

-30 DSLHNI
+30 NSLYNI
-36 NDVLWDIS
+36 KDVLWDIS
-44 AAEEDIMAVNRN
+44 ASEEDIMVINRN
-56 GRLYYLNSRYADE
+56 GRLYYLNSRYSDE

-74 WVKQFEGDN
+74 WAKQFEGDN

-94 NFRYAKELL
+94 NFRCVKELI
-103 KKAGKD
+103 KNVGKESA
-109 NIVLLYEPDKNI
+109 ILLYEPDKNI
-121 FIKAIEAVDIT
+121 FMKAIEKIDIT
-132 EIVKS
+132 
-137 DNVILCVD
+137 DVIKNDEVVLCIN
-145 GINNEL
+145 GINDEV
-151 FGDFVA
+151 FGEFVA
-157 IVLADY
+157 IVMNNYA
-163 GLMRITKYC
+163 LMRLTKYC
-172 CMPNYDELYPV
+172 CMPNYDKLYPE
-183 IWRDIIKS
+183 IWRDVIRN
-191 IKEKYQSVIL
+191 IKEKYESVIL
-201 SRNTEILMAAEF
+201 SRNTEILMASEF
-213 IKNII
+213 IRNKVSTCRDIIREYSIVQLRKELYKIKNIK
-218 NNCKDIVRQYSVVQ
+218 N
-232 LELRFKQ
+232 
-239 IDNIEEIPAIL
+239 IPAII

-261 NEIKKAKGKAFIIAV
+261 NELKQAKGKAFILVV
-276 DTALKTLL
+276 DTALKALL
-284 KKNIIPDMVITIDS
+284 KRDIIPDLIITIDS
-298 HKPPILFM
+298 HKPPVLFM
-306 HTEFKDIPMAVCD
+306 HPRFKDIPMVVCD
-319 CSNYELYVLHQG
+319 CSNYELYLFHKG
-331 KRFYFAETESYMSY
+331 KRFYFSETDSYISY
-345 IYNECTGGKLYST
+345 IYEKGTGEKLYPT

-368 FSLINILGFKKIIL
+368 FSLANILGFKNIIL

-390 GKKFHTTD
+390 DKKKHTTD
-398 AYGES
+398 AYGNS
-403 DKNVLEDY
+403 DDNLLKDNK
-411 NKYFEVEDIYGGKV
+411 KYFEVDDVYGNKV
-425 YTESNMDLYR
+425 YTESNMNLYR

-441 IVRYPRL
+441 IVRYTDL

-459 IEGTK
+459 IEGSE

-471 IERECKID
+471 IERECKTD
-479 IDFKKIIAELNRP
+479 IDFEKIIAEIKRL

-498 DEILQEIDNIPDNLL
+498 DEILQEIDNMPDDLL
-513 AEKDKLKKYKR
+513 SEKDKLKKYKR

-538 ASKEFNKLVEKI
+538 ASKEFNKLVEEI

-557 ENKKLL
+557 DNKELL

-594 ISNNGIKLMDSYIR
+594 ISNNGIKLMYSYIR

-689 IVEKDSQAKIYE
+689 IVEKDSQAKMYE

-713 INSLLDRKVYLTEV
+713 MKSLLDRKVYLTEE

>member
-1 MNNTIYEENVKSF
+1 MNNTIYKENVKSF

-30 DSLHNI
+30 NSLHNI

-44 AAEEDIMAVNRN
+44 ASEEDIMVINRN
-56 GRLYYLNSRYADE
+56 GRLYYLNSRYSDE
-69 EFAKN
+69 EFTKN
-74 WVKQFEGDN
+74 WAKQFEGDN

-94 NFRYAKELL
+94 NFSYAKELL
-103 KKAGKD
+103 KKIGKN

-121 FIKAIEAVDIT
+121 FIKAIEVVDIT

-137 DNVILCVD
+137 DNVVLCID

-183 IWRDIIKS
+183 IWRDVIKS

-261 NEIKKAKGKAFIIAV
+261 NEIRKAKGKAFIVAV

-284 KKNIIPDMVITIDS
+284 KKNIIPDIVITIDS

-306 HTEFKDIPMAVCD
+306 HMEFKDIPMVVCD

-425 YTESNMDLYR
+425 YTEYNMDLYR

-498 DEILQEIDNIPDNLL
+498 DEILQEIDNIPDDLL

-538 ASKEFNKLVEKI
+538 ASKEFNKLVEEI

-689 IVEKDSQAKIYE
+689 VVEKDSQAKIYE

-713 INSLLDRKVYLTEV
+713 MKSLLDRKVYLTEE

>member
-30 DSLHNI
+30 NSLHNI

-44 AAEEDIMAVNRN
+44 ASREDIMAVNRN
-56 GRLYYLNSRYADE
+56 ERLYYLNSRYADE

-74 WVKQFEGDN
+74 WIKQFEDDN
-83 YKTVYIIFGLS
+83 YKTLYIIFGLS

-103 KKAGKD
+103 KKIGKD

-121 FIKAIEAVDIT
+121 FIKAIEVVDIT

-137 DNVILCVD
+137 DNVVLCID

-172 CMPNYDELYPV
+172 CMPNYDELYIE
-183 IWRDIIKS
+183 IWRNVIKS
-191 IKEKYQSVIL
+191 IKEKYQNVII
-201 SRNTEILMAAEF
+201 SRNTEILMASEF

-261 NEIKKAKGKAFIIAV
+261 DEIRKAKGKAFIIAV

-284 KKNIIPDMVITIDS
+284 KKNIIPDIVITIDS

-306 HTEFKDIPMAVCD
+306 HTKFKDIPMVVCD

-345 IYNECTGGKLYST
+345 IYNEGTGGRLYST

-441 IVRYPRL
+441 IIRYPRL
-448 NVIDAT
+448 RVIDAT

-459 IEGTK
+459 IEGSE

-471 IERECKID
+471 IEQECKTD
-479 IDFKKIIAELNRP
+479 IDFEKIIAELNQP

-498 DEILQEIDNIPDNLL
+498 DEILQEIDNIPDALL
-513 AEKDKLKKYKR
+513 AEKDKLKKYRR

-538 ASKEFNKLVEKI
+538 AGKEFNKLVEDI

-557 ENKKLL
+557 DNKELL
-563 KLANVY
+563 KLAKVY

-579 NVYHTKDSVKDEIRD
+579 NVYHTKENIKDEIRD
-594 ISNNGIKLMDSYIR
+594 ISNNGIKLIEAYID
-608 GIDCLVKD
+608 GIDSLITDLEKWKD
-616 LKEWKSNLGVE
+616 NDGVE
-627 TEKSLIESLS
+627 TEKSLTESLS
-637 AIENINNAAKNDDM
+637 AIENINNAVKNDDM
-651 KTVNDNMKI
+651 KTVNDNMRM

-684 DILDE
+684 DILDA

>member
-30 DSLHNI
+30 NSLHNI

-44 AAEEDIMAVNRN
+44 ASREDIMAVNRN
-56 GRLYYLNSRYADE
+56 ERLYYLNSRYADE

-74 WVKQFEGDN
+74 WIKQFEDDN
-83 YKTVYIIFGLS
+83 YKTLYIIFGLS

-103 KKAGKD
+103 KKIGKD

-121 FIKAIEAVDIT
+121 FIKAIEVVDIT

-137 DNVILCVD
+137 DNVVLCID

-172 CMPNYDELYPV
+172 CMPNYDELYIE
-183 IWRDIIKS
+183 IWRNVIKS
-191 IKEKYQSVIL
+191 IKEKYQNVII
-201 SRNTEILMAAEF
+201 SRNTEILMASEF

-261 NEIKKAKGKAFIIAV
+261 DEIRKAKGKAFIIAV

-284 KKNIIPDMVITIDS
+284 KKNIIPDIVITIDS

-306 HTEFKDIPMAVCD
+306 HTKFKDIPMVVCD

-345 IYNECTGGKLYST
+345 IYNEGTGGRLYST

-441 IVRYPRL
+441 IIRYPRL
-448 NVIDAT
+448 RVIDAT

-459 IEGTK
+459 IEGSE

-471 IERECKID
+471 IEQECKTD
-479 IDFKKIIAELNRP
+479 IDFEKIIAELNRP

-498 DEILQEIDNIPDNLL
+498 DEILQEIDNIPDDLL
-513 AEKDKLKKYKR
+513 AEKDKLKKYRR

-538 ASKEFNKLVEKI
+538 AGKEFNKLVEDI

-557 ENKKLL
+557 DNKELL
-563 KLANVY
+563 KLAKVY

-579 NVYHTKDSVKDEIRD
+579 NVYHTKENIKDEIRD
-594 ISNNGIKLMDSYIR
+594 ISNNGIKLIEAYID
-608 GIDCLVKD
+608 GIDSLITDLEKWKD
-616 LKEWKSNLGVE
+616 NDGVE
-627 TEKSLIESLS
+627 TEKSLTESLS
-637 AIENINNAAKNDDM
+637 AIENINNAVKNDDM
-651 KTVNDNMKI
+651 KTVNDNMRM

-708 RLCGL
+708 RLCRL
-713 INSLLDRKVYLTEV
+713 IKSLLDRKVYLMEE

>member
-30 DSLHNI
+30 NSLHNI

-44 AAEEDIMAVNRN
+44 ASREDIMAVNRN
-56 GRLYYLNSRYADE
+56 ERLYYLNSRYADE

-74 WVKQFEGDN
+74 WIKQFEDDN
-83 YKTVYIIFGLS
+83 YKTLYIIFGLS

-103 KKAGKD
+103 KKIGKD

-121 FIKAIEAVDIT
+121 FIKAIEVVDIT

-137 DNVILCVD
+137 DNVVLCID

-172 CMPNYDELYPV
+172 CMPNYDELYIE
-183 IWRDIIKS
+183 IWRNVIKS
-191 IKEKYQSVIL
+191 IKEKYQNVII
-201 SRNTEILMAAEF
+201 SRNTEILMASEF

-261 NEIKKAKGKAFIIAV
+261 DEIRKAKGKAFIIAV

-284 KKNIIPDMVITIDS
+284 KKNIIPDIVITIDS

-306 HTEFKDIPMAVCD
+306 HTKFKDIPMVVCD

-345 IYNECTGGKLYST
+345 IYNEGTGGRLYST

-441 IVRYPRL
+441 IIRYPRL
-448 NVIDAT
+448 RVIDAT

-459 IEGTK
+459 IEGSE

-471 IERECKID
+471 IEQECKTD
-479 IDFKKIIAELNRP
+479 IDFEKIIAELNRP

-498 DEILQEIDNIPDNLL
+498 DEILQEIDNIPDALL
-513 AEKDKLKKYKR
+513 AEKDKLKKYRR

-538 ASKEFNKLVEKI
+538 AGKEFNKLVEDI

-557 ENKKLL
+557 DNKELL
-563 KLANVY
+563 KLAKVY

-579 NVYHTKDSVKDEIRD
+579 NVYHTKENIKDEIRD
-594 ISNNGIKLMDSYIR
+594 ISNNGIKLIEAYID
-608 GIDCLVKD
+608 GIDSLITDLEKWKD
-616 LKEWKSNLGVE
+616 NDGVE
-627 TEKSLIESLS
+627 TEKSLTESLS
-637 AIENINNAAKNDDM
+637 AIENINNAVKNDDM

-670 YMKESNIDEWKNIK
+670 YMKDSNIDEWKNIK
-684 DILDE
+684 NILDD
-689 IVEKDSQAKIYE
+689 IVEKDSQTKIYE

-708 RLCGL
+708 KLCVL
-713 INSLLDRKVYLTEV
+713 IKSLLDRKEKVYL

>member
-30 DSLHNI
+30 NSLHNI

-44 AAEEDIMAVNRN
+44 ASREDIMAVNRN
-56 GRLYYLNSRYADE
+56 ERLYYLNSRYSDE
-69 EFAKN
+69 EFTKN
-74 WVKQFEGDN
+74 WAKQFEGDN

-94 NFRYAKELL
+94 NFSYAKELL
-103 KKAGKD
+103 KKVGEN
-109 NIVLLYEPDKNI
+109 NIVLLYEPNKNI
-121 FIKAIEAVDIT
+121 FIKAIEVVDIT
-132 EIVKS
+132 EIVKN
-137 DNVILCVD
+137 DNVVLCID

-157 IVLADY
+157 VVLADY

-183 IWRDIIKS
+183 IWRDVIKS
-191 IKEKYQSVIL
+191 IKEKYQSIIL

-239 IDNIEEIPAIL
+239 IDKIGEIPAIL

-261 NEIKKAKGKAFIIAV
+261 NEIRKAKGKAFIVAV

-284 KKNIIPDMVITIDS
+284 KKNIIPDIVITIDP

-306 HTEFKDIPMAVCD
+306 HMKFKDIPMVVCD
-319 CSNYELYVLHQG
+319 CSNYELHVLHQG

-403 DKNVLEDY
+403 DKNILEDY

-459 IEGTK
+459 IEGSE

-471 IERECKID
+471 IERECKTD
-479 IDFKKIIAELNRP
+479 IDFEKIIAELNRP

-498 DEILQEIDNIPDNLL
+498 ENILQELDNMPNDLL

-538 ASKEFNKLVEKI
+538 ASKEFNKLVEEI

-557 ENKKLL
+557 DKKELL

-594 ISNNGIKLMDSYIR
+594 ISNNGIKLMDSYIE

-627 TEKSLIESLS
+627 TEKSLIELLS
-637 AIENINNAAKNDDM
+637 TIENINNAAKNDDM

-660 FYKEI
+660 FYREI

-670 YMKESNIDEWKNIK
+670 CMKGSNIDEWKNIK
-684 DILDE
+684 DILDD
-689 IVEKDSQAKIYE
+689 IVEKDSQVKICE

-713 INSLLDRKVYLTEV
+713 IKSLLDRKVYLTEE

>member
-1 MNNTIYEENVKSF
+1 MNNTIYEENVKAF

-30 DSLHNI
+30 NSLYNI
-36 NDVLWDIS
+36 KDVLWDIS
-44 AAEEDIMAVNRN
+44 ASEEDIMVINRN
-56 GRLYYLNSRYADE
+56 GRLYYLNSRYSDE

-74 WVKQFEGDN
+74 WAKQFEGDN

-94 NFRYAKELL
+94 NFRCVKELI
-103 KKAGKD
+103 KNVGKESA
-109 NIVLLYEPDKNI
+109 ILLYEPDKNI
-121 FIKAIEAVDIT
+121 FMKAIEKIDIT
-132 EIVKS
+132 
-137 DNVILCVD
+137 DVIKNDEVVLCIN
-145 GINNEL
+145 GINDEV
-151 FGDFVA
+151 FGEFVA
-157 IVLADY
+157 IVMNNYA
-163 GLMRITKYC
+163 LMRFTKYC
-172 CMPNYDELYPV
+172 CMPNYDKLYPE
-183 IWRDIIKS
+183 IWRDVIRN
-191 IKEKYQSVIL
+191 IKEKYESVIL
-201 SRNTEILMAAEF
+201 SRNTEILMASEF
-213 IKNII
+213 IRNKVSTCRDIIREYSIVQLRKELYKIKNIK
-218 NNCKDIVRQYSVVQ
+218 N
-232 LELRFKQ
+232 
-239 IDNIEEIPAIL
+239 IPAII

-261 NEIKKAKGKAFIIAV
+261 NELKQAKGKAFILVV
-276 DTALKTLL
+276 DTALKALL
-284 KKNIIPDMVITIDS
+284 KRDIIPDLIITIDS
-298 HKPPILFM
+298 HKPPVLFM
-306 HTEFKDIPMAVCD
+306 HPRFKDIPMVVCD
-319 CSNYELYVLHQG
+319 CSNYELYLFHKG
-331 KRFYFAETESYMSY
+331 KRFYFSETDSYISY
-345 IYNECTGGKLYST
+345 IYEKGTGEKLYPT

-368 FSLINILGFKKIIL
+368 FSLANILGFKNIIL

-390 GKKFHTTD
+390 DKKKHTTD
-398 AYGES
+398 AYGNS
-403 DKNVLEDY
+403 DDNLLKDNK
-411 NKYFEVEDIYGGKV
+411 KYFEVDDVYGNKV
-425 YTESNMDLYR
+425 YTESNMNLYR

-441 IVRYPRL
+441 IVRYTDL

-459 IEGTK
+459 IEGSE

-471 IERECKID
+471 IERECKTD
-479 IDFKKIIAELNRP
+479 IDFEKIIAEIKRL

-498 DEILQEIDNIPDNLL
+498 DEILQEIDNMPDDLL
-513 AEKDKLKKYKR
+513 SEKDKLKKYKR

-538 ASKEFNKLVEKI
+538 ASKEFNKLVEEI

-557 ENKKLL
+557 DNKELL

-689 IVEKDSQAKIYE
+689 IVEKDSQAKMYE

-713 INSLLDRKVYLTEV
+713 MKSLLDRKVYLTEE